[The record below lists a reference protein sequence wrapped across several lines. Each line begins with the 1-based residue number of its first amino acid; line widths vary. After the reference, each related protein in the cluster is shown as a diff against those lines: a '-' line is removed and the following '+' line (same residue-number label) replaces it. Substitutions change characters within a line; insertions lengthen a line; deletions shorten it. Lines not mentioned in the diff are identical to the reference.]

1 MHTEPLSASSSPGSP
16 LAALLRSKWACL
28 ALLAGG
34 LATLSSPSQAD
45 DFHTALGAGVG
56 AAAGA
61 AIGQSVG
68 GRNGALVGAGA
79 GGLVGAS
86 IAQGHYNAPRA
97 MVMTPAVP
105 VYRAYPSYQS
115 RIYAP
120 PPAVVWQPPPYRV
133 QHWQPPRHHDHGH
146 HYGGDQRR
154 DYRGYAPAPR
164 HELPFIDGRGDQ
176 ERLRREH
183 RDWRN

>member
-1 MHTEPLSASSSPGSP
+1 MHTDQLSASSSPGSP

-45 DFHTALGAGVG
+45 DFHTVLGAGVG

-86 IAQGHYNAPRA
+86 IAQGHHNAPRA

-105 VYRAYPSYQS
+105 VYGAYPSYPSYQS
-115 RIYAP
+115 RIYSP

-133 QHWQPPRHHDHGH
+133 QHWQPPRRHDHGH
-146 HYGGDQRR
+146 DHHYGRR
-154 DYRGYAPAPR
+154 DDRRDGRELRYAPPARDYGRGYQR
-164 HELPFIDGRGDQ
+164 HWD
-176 ERLRREH
+176 
-183 RDWRN
+183 